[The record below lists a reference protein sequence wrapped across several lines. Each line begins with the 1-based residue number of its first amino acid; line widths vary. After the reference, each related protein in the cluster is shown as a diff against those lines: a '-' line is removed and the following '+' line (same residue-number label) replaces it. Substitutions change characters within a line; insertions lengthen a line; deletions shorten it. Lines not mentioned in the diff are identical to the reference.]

1 MTEKRWTLEESE
13 NQDTIY
19 DNEGLD
25 DYYHLG
31 NDTRD
36 VKAICDVLNE
46 YDKTVTY
53 LTHKLN
59 EYEILAKQ
67 MNLQTGSIA
76 YLKILSLSYPNTVLH
91 IAKDKQEN
99 GTVKIYVKKDCDEL
113 LLKSFMKNI
122 PLGVKCKILAV
133 TDVNTEIIK
142 EEFQLD

>member
-25 DYYHLG
+25 DYSHLG

-53 LTHKLN
+53 
-59 EYEILAKQ
+59 
-67 MNLQTGSIA
+67 
-76 YLKILSLSYPNTVLH
+76 
-91 IAKDKQEN
+91 
-99 GTVKIYVKKDCDEL
+99 
-113 LLKSFMKNI
+113 
-122 PLGVKCKILAV
+122 
-133 TDVNTEIIK
+133 
-142 EEFQLD
+142 